1 MVVWVGIYFRRHR
14 FLFQQKQ
21 KGKKNWEEAFLDLF
35 PFFPLCILTLFSF
48 LKEDHFD
55 ISFFFH
61 LDPHDLERMPI
72 QAPVAEQT
80 ATTATNRKSPAHSSN
95 SVKMKTEQSKDSN
108 QRDDNDQNALTKN
121 DEYVFYFFLIS
132 DQINDHSSLR

>member
-1 MVVWVGIYFRRHR
+1 
-14 FLFQQKQ
+14 
-21 KGKKNWEEAFLDLF
+21 
-35 PFFPLCILTLFSF
+35 
-48 LKEDHFD
+48 
-55 ISFFFH
+55 
-61 LDPHDLERMPI
+61 MPI